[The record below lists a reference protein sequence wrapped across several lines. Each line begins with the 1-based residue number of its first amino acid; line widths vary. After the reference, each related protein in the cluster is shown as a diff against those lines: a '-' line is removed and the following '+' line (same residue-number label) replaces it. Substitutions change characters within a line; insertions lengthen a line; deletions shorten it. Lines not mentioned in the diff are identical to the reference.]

1 MFRKACSCETNKV
14 SHYDNE
20 IYHQLITTQLIAAIM
35 AYLLQ
40 FCVTKQRNV
49 LYRLHE
55 SKENEVE
62 EASSKGDIDLHEIF
76 VS

>member
-1 MFRKACSCETNKV
+1 
-14 SHYDNE
+14 
-20 IYHQLITTQLIAAIM
+20 M

-55 SKENEVE
+55 SKENEVK